1 MLPIKKIIIFA
12 KKIMGKQ
19 DLLFFCTLCRE
30 KPAAEIEKL
39 QCTISHTVKN
49 FKRDEYIAYQGDK
62 VTRLVMLI
70 RGKVRTEIVSSSG
83 LTLPMNDISAPFP
96 LAAAFLFADDNSF
109 PVDVIAL
116 EECEVIYISKEA
128 VEKQMAKCAGFM
140 RGFMDFNAN
149 QMQNISER
157 LKIFAQKGIKAKV
170 AYYLLSREKKGA
182 FELDRSVASLAGYIG
197 VERPS
202 LSRAISEMVRDGII
216 TFHSGK
222 GTIINFDAMEAL
234 LIRGA

>member
-1 MLPIKKIIIFA
+1 M
-12 KKIMGKQ
+12 
-19 DLLFFCTLCRE
+19 LFFCTLCRD
-30 KPAAEIEKL
+30 KPAEEIEKL
-39 QCTISHTVKN
+39 QCTIPHTLKL

-62 VTRLVMLI
+62 VTRLFMLI
-70 RGKVRTEIVSSSG
+70 RGKVRTEIVSNSG
-83 LTLPMNDISAPFP
+83 LTLPMSDISAPFP
-96 LAAAFLFADDNSF
+96 LAAAFLFADDNRF

-128 VEKQMAKCAGFM
+128 IEQQMAKCSGFM
-140 RGFMDFNAN
+140 RGFMAFNAN
-149 QMQNISER
+149 QMQHISER

-170 AYYLLSREKKGA
+170 AYYMLSREKKGA

-202 LSRAISEMVRDGII
+202 LSRAISEMVHDKII

-222 GTIINFDAMEAL
+222 GEIIDFSAMEM
-234 LIRGA
+234 LIVRES